1 MRLLP
6 AALALLSFTACENLP
21 TLGPKVTVVNQGAS
35 MECDKLSL
43 RCHKVSCSLQSASSE
58 AAAVTLT
65 YRIFRDDGT
74 ADQHTEAVS
83 VGPKELKV
91 FSHDFKGGSFGST
104 PRVECAVAP

>member
-1 MRLLP
+1 MRVFP
-6 AALALLSFTACENLP
+6 AALALLLLSACEGLP
-21 TLGPKVTVVNQGAS
+21 ALGPKVTVVNQGVS

-43 RCHKVSCSLQSASSE
+43 RCHKVSCSLQSASSV
-58 AAAVTLT
+58 AATVSLT

-83 VGPKELKV
+83 VGAKELTT

-104 PRVECAVAP
+104 PRVECVVAP